1 MDINY
6 AEFYSNCIP
15 SDLLA
20 QVGFTFVSTRGG
32 FTRMKFPSDPKSA
45 SVVVNEITGA
55 VIDHRSNPIC
65 PNGAS
70 SGSVSQVL
78 QQHGGLSKHEAF
90 KLIKGDSSDDITIR
104 RKEIQAQA
112 KKQKTSWLTMQY
124 VDKLAQNLHLALP
137 YLKQRH
143 ISEQYARITK
153 LGYKPNHRYRA
164 EGTLKD
170 GTVIAPIACNRH
182 TIPIFRTRPEEK
194 VLMMSLRRDEQDAD
208 QRLER
213 VDRGLIQKIEAE
225 GADVKD
231 MMFGPK
237 YISFVTSRFIF
248 QGWLLRRK
256 EGTQIV
262 SPHYKSVL
270 IAESQYDAINLYEIG
285 RLPAVATK
293 GHPFLHQAL
302 ENADMVYVILDNDKQ
317 SIDPATGET
326 YYPGERIAQHTVTQT
341 GRKLGHNIAYLR
353 PYEGFKDV
361 GEMVQK
367 GVFHD
372 WMTDNSLLTSQI
384 NPLF

>member
-15 SDLLA
+15 SDLLER
-20 QVGFTFVSTRGG
+20 VGFIRASTKGSE
-32 FTRMKFPSDPKSA
+32 TRMKFPNDTRNA
-45 SVVVNEITGA
+45 SVVVNELTGA
-55 VIDHRSNPIC
+55 VHCFRGSPLGA
-65 PNGAS
+65 NGAS
-70 SGSVSQVL
+70 SASVSQVL
-78 QQHGGLSKHEAF
+78 QQHGGLTKHEAF
-90 KLIKGDSSDDITIR
+90 KLIKGDSSDDIAIR
-104 RKEIQAQA
+104 KSKIQAQA
-112 KKQKTSWLTMQY
+112 KKEKTSWVTMEY

-143 ISEQYARITK
+143 ISEQYASVAK

-194 VLMMSLRRDEQDAD
+194 VLMMSLRRDEQDAN
-208 QRLER
+208 QRLEL
-213 VDRGLIQKIEAE
+213 VDKRLIQNIEAE

-231 MMFGPK
+231 MIFGPK
-237 YISFVTSRFIF
+237 YITFVTSRFIF
-248 QGWLLRRK
+248 QGWLLKRRS
-256 EGTQIV
+256 EGEIV

-270 IAESQYDAINLYEIG
+270 VSESQYDAVNLYEIG
-285 RLPAVATK
+285 RIPAIATK
-293 GHPFLHQAL
+293 GHPFLQQAL
-302 ENADMVYVILDNDKQ
+302 ENAEMVYVILDNDKQ
-317 SIDPATGET
+317 SIDPATGDK
-326 YYPGERIAQHTVTQT
+326 YYPGERIAQYTVAQT

-353 PYEGFKDV
+353 PYAGFKDV